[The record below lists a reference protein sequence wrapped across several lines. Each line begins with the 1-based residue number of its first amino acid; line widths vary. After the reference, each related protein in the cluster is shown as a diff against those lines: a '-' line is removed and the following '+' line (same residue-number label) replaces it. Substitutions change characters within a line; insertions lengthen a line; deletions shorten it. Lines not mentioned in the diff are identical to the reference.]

1 MNKFIIRRNGTVAA
15 PGVKLIARGSVKG
28 NKTTFRFPKE
38 GHPLTPVTGDRV
50 LTETGDFLNTEL
62 SDRIV
67 TG

>member
-1 MNKFIIRRNGTVAA
+1 MAA
-15 PGVKLIARGSVKG
+15 PGVKLVARGSVKG
-28 NKTTFRFPKE
+28 NKTTFKFPKE
-38 GHPLTPVTGDRV
+38 AHPLTPVLGDRV